1 MLDNQL
7 VTLSVSKEKKVA
19 HFVDGIDAM
28 GHFQSSFS
36 KSDNR
41 HACQSTVV
49 YFADSLPQL
58 KKHLNSTS
66 CTPKT
71 IQNGSEAVQVV
82 DCGFDLCTQ
91 RAQVT
96 IVGL

>member
-1 MLDNQL
+1 MQWDTFNA
-7 VTLSVSKEKKVA
+7 VE
-19 HFVDGIDAM
+19 
-28 GHFQSSFS
+28 SSFS
-36 KSDNR
+36 ESDNR
-41 HACQSTVV
+41 HACQSIVV
-49 YFADSLPQL
+49 YLADSLPQL
-58 KKHLNSTS
+58 PNRLNSTF

>member
-1 MLDNQL
+1 MQWDTFNA
-7 VTLSVSKEKKVA
+7 VE
-19 HFVDGIDAM
+19 
-28 GHFQSSFS
+28 SSFS
-36 KSDNR
+36 ESDNR

-49 YFADSLPQL
+49 YLANSLPQL